1 MSQNDHGPFLQARLE
16 GDAIGAGRIPVS
28 HLLALL
34 KNLNKAFYRS
44 GLVMAGEAESVRRG
58 AQPKS
63 IKDEIALDLV
73 LLTHGSEATVLGF
86 ERRQPQQSLPGMET
100 GREVFEKALTGLGE
114 IQKEGAALPTGFD
127 SGALLAWRDVGL
139 LFQKGVKEIRFT
151 LNGDRKPIE
160 VSFSLEGYQRVQE
173 RIVSPQVRMRTIEG
187 RLLMAD
193 FKEHGTRCRI
203 HPSAGPPVLCLFT
216 EDQRDEVLEN
226 ILHYVRVI
234 GEAKEDPETGKI
246 TSIKMADIQ
255 RLEDREDAQKELLP
269 VGTPL
274 PIDFWTSPTIEEL
287 AQAQSVEPM
296 ADVTTLFGTW
306 PGEADDGF
314 EVSIRSL
321 RNESLAGDSRS

>member
-1 MSQNDHGPFLQARLE
+1 MSEHEHRPFLQARLE
-16 GDAIGAGRIPVS
+16 GESIGAGRIPVS

-34 KNLNKAFYRS
+34 KDLNKAFYRS
-44 GLVMAGEAESVRRG
+44 GLVLAGEAGSLRRG

-63 IKDEIALDLV
+63 VKDEIALDLV

-86 ERRQPQQSLPGMET
+86 ERRQAQQSLPGMGM
-100 GREVFEKALTGLGE
+100 GREVFEKSLAGLMEIRKDGE
-114 IQKEGAALPTGFD
+114 SLPTGFD
-127 SGALLAWRDVGL
+127 SGVLLAWRDVGL

-151 LNGDRKPIE
+151 LNGDRKPLE
-160 VSFSLEGYQRVQE
+160 VSYSSEGYKRVQE

-193 FKEHGTRCRI
+193 FKERGTRCRI
-203 HPSAGPPVLCLFT
+203 HPSAGPPVLCLFK

-234 GEAKEDPETGKI
+234 GEAKEDSETGKI

-255 RLEDREDAQKELLP
+255 RLEDQEDAQEELLP

-274 PIDFWTSPTIEEL
+274 PTDFWTSPTIEEL
-287 AQAQSVEPM
+287 AHAQSVEPM
-296 ADVTTLFGTW
+296 TDVTALFGAW

-314 EVSIRSL
+314 EVTIRSL
-321 RNESLAGDSRS
+321 RNGSLAGERR